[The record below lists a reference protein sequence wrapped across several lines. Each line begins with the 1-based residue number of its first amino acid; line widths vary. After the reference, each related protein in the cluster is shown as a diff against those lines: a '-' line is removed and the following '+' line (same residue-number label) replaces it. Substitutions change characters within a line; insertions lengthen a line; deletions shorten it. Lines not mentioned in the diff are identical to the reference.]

1 MINTI
6 WTLFCTLVSQREI
19 LIKNWRNEENCKDSH
34 IQLLT
39 FFKVQRWNLEGHL
52 GILIGSVWS
61 CLLFMEKKYSILFL
75 NFHLLFSCHT
85 FSPWQKCKIGHYTH
99 EQLLDRRYRCC
110 WPDLVWNACSEQLI
124 RIFPC
129 SCCENTAS
137 LKNTL
142 ICHIQHN
149 ISYRSAADSVFLS
162 HQFKTNADRYRRK
175 WREKNR

>member
-1 MINTI
+1 MKSRRAFGDFDWECLKLSAVYGEEIFNT
-6 WTLFCTLVSQREI
+6 FPQ
-19 LIKNWRNEENCKDSH
+19 
-34 IQLLT
+34 
-39 FFKVQRWNLEGHL
+39 
-52 GILIGSVWS
+52 
-61 CLLFMEKKYSILFL
+61 
-75 NFHLLFSCHT
+75 FHLLFSCHT

-110 WPDLVWNACSEQLI
+110 WPDLVWNACSEQQI
-124 RIFPC
+124 RILPC

-162 HQFKTNADRYRRK
+162 HQFKTNADRFRRK
-175 WREKNR
+175 WREKSR